1 MYNHQ
6 HQQKRSSLPCSP
18 HYTLT
23 LSLVENTQTFLHSG
37 QLGDGDGDGD
47 DDGDGDGS
55 GGDWMHTFLGASPQG
70 MRRIKEVFLL
80 S

>member
-37 QLGDGDGDGD
+37 QLGDGDGDGVGD
-47 DDGDGDGS
+47 GVGDGDGDGAQR
-55 GGDWMHTFLGASPQG
+55 GHAWVPMAMPL
-70 MRRIKEVFLL
+70 V
-80 S
+80 